1 MIYDPLSKQPGSEDP
16 NKKRVKRIREAI
28 NGSSIKP
35 TKNNSKHPV
44 YRGVRRRAWGKW
56 VSEIREPKKKSR
68 IWLGTFSDPE
78 MAARAHDVAALSIK
92 GKSAIL
98 NFPELSNLLP
108 RPVSCSPPDIKAAAS
123 KAAAM
128 VHLTTEKLSASSSS
142 SGGCMLMS
150 EEMSTGKTPSEVV
163 REIMEPKCL
172 EDSFVSDDFVG
183 LDSGWNNYSST
194 PWVGDGDS
202 GFVGGEPLSLTPAN
216 SGSVMLSGSFFFD
229 TSLWQ
234 Y

>member
-1 MIYDPLSKQPGSEDP
+1 MIYNPLSKETGLEDP
-16 NKKRVKRIREAI
+16 NKKRIKRIREDI

-35 TKNNSKHPV
+35 TKNNCKHPV

-108 RPVSCSPPDIKAAAS
+108 RPVSCSPPDIQAAAS

-128 VHLTTEKLSASSSS
+128 VHLTTATLSASSTCSA
-142 SGGCMLMS
+142 GLMS
-150 EEMSTGKTPSEVV
+150 TAKTPSEVV

-172 EDSFVSDDFVG
+172 EESFVSDDFVV
-183 LDSGWNNYSST
+183 LDSGWDNYSST
-194 PWVGDGDS
+194 PWLGDGDG
-202 GFVGGEPLSLTPAN
+202 GFVGGEPMSQTPAT
-216 SGSVMLSGSFFFD
+216 SGSVILSGSFFFD
-229 TSLWQ
+229 KSLWQ